1 MQFSV
6 FYFVIFYEGRYV
18 IMVHI
23 LTSHEG
29 RSLLGF
35 FSCVCVTGYFAL
47 VNGRPPGSAAL
58 QRRLSSFQA
67 QIAVLLRWPHSLKK
81 LPCHFEAFPFKYT
94 WERWLSGSALLG
106 TDSDAQHSFGFIY

>member
-35 FSCVCVTGYFAL
+35 FFVCVCDRLFCIGKWQASWKCCFAEETL
-47 VNGRPPGSAAL
+47 LFSGPNCCAAEMASFTKETT
-58 QRRLSSFQA
+58 LSF
-67 QIAVLLRWPHSLKK
+67 
-81 LPCHFEAFPFKYT
+81 
-94 WERWLSGSALLG
+94 
-106 TDSDAQHSFGFIY
+106 